1 VLVVSTA
8 GERGCPGHA
17 VSVGE
22 LLRERVVRG
31 MPIMERHAASGGG
44 MTTRF
49 DIKRK
54 QLEEAGG

>member
-1 VLVVSTA
+1 VLVVCTA

-17 VSVGE
+17 ASVGE
-22 LLRERVVRG
+22 LLRERVVCG

-44 MTTRF
+44 TTTHF

-54 QLEEAGG
+54 KSEEAGG